1 MVLSRLGGASA
12 ASALLG
18 VLIIGSEIIANQR
31 EDAPA
36 LRRLT
41 NSSARYPRGP
51 SLNLSLPSAPTTK
64 PTPSPRPSALAVRVT
79 SPMSNKPAPSP
90 NPRPAAAR
98 VVVPNLTISK
108 SAKPAPGP
116 SPRPASVAVP
126 AAVSESTKPGPA
138 PSPNPRPARAPP
150 ITGAGKRAPLP
161 SATPVRVALLLTGH
175 ARTFEKTSQSI
186 HQNLIRANPQMSF
199 VVFIATY
206 NERDTK
212 TNGMKHHT
220 NPADTVG
227 HLNAS
232 HAVTKHELIS
242 RYAPLPVHVSIHKE
256 QEVMDLLPSKFN
268 RAPGAHFSPVQYRK
282 RRTLAQFRLIYE
294 GYKMVMRA
302 TKHHEP
308 FDLVIKLRLDCW
320 LSNGWPLKGFI
331 SRLKEKQAIVMPAK
345 LQFGDHHYRPEQLK
359 TKPCDKDGGKTP
371 TWVSDHIAFGSM
383 SSMRWYAAEMTGVDG
398 NCLDSQ
404 GRPEVTLANF
414 LKRKKVQVW
423 CDPTILYTINRKNIR

>member
-1 MVLSRLGGASA
+1 MVLSRFGGSA

-18 VLIIGSEIIANQR
+18 VLIIGSEIANQR

-36 LRRLT
+36 LRGLT
-41 NSSARYPRGP
+41 NSSARYVRGP
-51 SLNLSLPSAPTTK
+51 SLNLSLPTAPTPK
-64 PTPSPRPSALAVRVT
+64 PTPSSRPSSSAVRVT
-79 SPMSNKPAPSP
+79 SPVSNKPAPSP
-90 NPRPAAAR
+90 NLRPAAAR
-98 VVVPNLTISK
+98 VVVQNLTISK
-108 SAKPAPGP
+108 SAKPVRGP
-116 SPRPASVAVP
+116 SPRPARVAVP
-126 AAVSESTKPGPA
+126 AGVSESTKPGPA

-150 ITGAGKRAPLP
+150 PVVTITAKRAPRP
-161 SATPVRVALLLTGH
+161 SPTPARVALLLTGH

-199 VVFIATY
+199 AVFIATY

-227 HLNAS
+227 HLNVS
-232 HAVTKHELIS
+232 HAVTEHELIS

-256 QEVMDLLPSKFN
+256 QEVMDLLPSKFK
-268 RAPGAHFSPVQYRK
+268 RAPGAHFSAVQYRK
-282 RRTLAQFRLIYE
+282 RRTLAAFRLIYE
-294 GYKMVMRA
+294 GYKMVLRA

-331 SRLKEKQAIVMPAK
+331 SRLKDKQAIVMPAK

-371 TWVSDHIAFGSM
+371 TWVSDHVAFGPM
-383 SSMRWYAAEMTGVDG
+383 SSMRWYAAEMTGSDG

-423 CDPTILYTINRKNIR
+423 CDPTILYTIKRKNIR